1 MRYGIPVSNGMLD
14 PHFGHCEAFALIDT
28 DDVEKVI
35 LKTEIVP
42 SPGHVPGVLPGW
54 LAGQGASI
62 VIAGGMGGRAV
73 DLFRENGIE
82 VIIGA
87 PSIEP
92 KDAVLAYMSGTLIS
106 SGNACEEHSH
116 GC

>member
-1 MRYGIPVSNGMLD
+1 MRYGVPVSNGVLD
-14 PHFGHCEAFALIDT
+14 AHFGHCAGFALIDT
-28 DDVEKVI
+28 DEQAKSV
-35 LKTEIVP
+35 TNMEIIP

-62 VIAGGMGGRAV
+62 VIVGGMGGRAI
-73 DLFRENGIE
+73 DLFKENGIE

-87 PSIEP
+87 PSIDPE
-92 KDAVLAYMSGTLIS
+92 AVVLEYMNGNLIS
-106 SGNACEEHSH
+106 SGNACEDHSH